1 MKVAYVD
8 TLGTTL
14 GSKIEQARAWWAS
27 TITSQ
32 NWIVQMG
39 MWALL
44 GFILSFIIKY
54 LGKPLFWLLVGAV
67 LTLYLLHVLQVAV
80 IDYRPILQ
88 AFGFV
93 PNTTLSDMGQ
103 AFAQWIIA
111 HKGESLALVIG
122 FFVGWQLT

>member
-1 MKVAYVD
+1 MKVASAN

-14 GSKIEQARAWWAS
+14 SSKIAQIRAWWI
-27 TITSQ
+27 TTVTSQ
-32 NWIVQMG
+32 NWIVQLG

-44 GFILSFIIKY
+44 GFILGFIIKY

-80 IDYRPILQ
+80 IDYRFLLQ
-88 AFGFV
+88 ALDFT
-93 PNTTLSDMGQ
+93 PDITLEGVGQ
-103 AFAQWIIA
+103 ALVQWVTL

-122 FFVGWQLT
+122 FFIGWQLT